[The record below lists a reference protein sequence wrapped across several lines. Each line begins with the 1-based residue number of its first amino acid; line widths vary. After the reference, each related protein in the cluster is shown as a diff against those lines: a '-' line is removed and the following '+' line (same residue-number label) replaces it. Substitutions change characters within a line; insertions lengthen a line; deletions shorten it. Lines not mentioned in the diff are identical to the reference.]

1 MTKPTSSTGIVRR
14 IDELGRVVIPKEI
27 RKVLRIRDGEPLEI
41 LVDNEKIL
49 LKKFSV
55 MDNYK
60 DMAKT
65 LVDETSKVIE
75 KNVCITNRDMFIVC
89 AGEDKK
95 EFIDKPISSYL
106 ERLIV
111 ERKAAVN
118 KAFQE
123 TELVKGER
131 KNYYYCISPIINEGN
146 ILGLVIICSSTST
159 IATTD
164 EKFALVCAQFLEKY
178 IEE

>member
-1 MTKPTSSTGIVRR
+1 MTKTTNSTGIVRR

-41 LVDNEKIL
+41 LVDNEKIS

-65 LVDETSKVIE
+65 LADEISKVIE
-75 KNVCITNRDMFIVC
+75 KNIFITNRDMFIVC

-95 EFIDKPISSYL
+95 KFLDKPISNYL
-106 ERLIV
+106 EKMIV
-111 ERKAAVN
+111 DRKAIVN
-118 KAFQE
+118 KSLQE
-123 TELVKGER
+123 TELIRGE
-131 KNYYYCISPIINEGN
+131 KKKYSYCISPIINEGN
-146 ILGLVIICSSTST
+146 ILGLVIICSSTSAIT
-159 IATTD
+159 TTD
-164 EKFALVCAQFLEKY
+164 EKFALACAQFLEKY